1 MSKKQYN
8 TINDFLEDVS
18 FKNWALQNNGTDINF
33 WEFWIANN
41 PEKNELVNKAKDL
54 VLGVSFNKD
63 LVSKEKVAFEWKKLE
78 AKIQEKTKVSKVS
91 KVPKAPKSKVI
102 FFRKFS
108 AAASILLLFSL
119 GFYFLNSNS
128 KVTHKTNYGEILNIK
143 LQDGSDVTLNSNSSL
158 SYYKNESR
166 RVWLSGEAFFQVDKK
181 VVTQA
186 KFWVITKDL
195 SVEVYG
201 TSFNVSTKQEKT
213 AVFLEEG
220 NIWLKLKNGTDK
232 KMIPGNYIS
241 YSAEEN
247 KILEDKNIFNPII
260 KTSWKDGSLLFE
272 NLSLEKA
279 MEKIEESY
287 GYSIV
292 FKDDNSKD
300 ILITGAVPITN
311 IDICI
316 KAIEK
321 SAGVL
326 IVKKEN
332 SLIISKK

>member
-1 MSKKQYN
+1 MIKKKYN
-8 TINDFLEDVS
+8 TINDFLEDAS

-41 PEKNELVNKAKDL
+41 PDKKELVDKAKDL
-54 VLGVSFNKD
+54 VLGISFDKKF
-63 LVSKEKVAFEWKKLE
+63 VSKEKVAFEWGKLE
-78 AKIQEKTKVSKVS
+78 SKIQAKKT
-91 KVPKAPKSKVI
+91 APKRKVRFLRQI
-102 FFRKFS
+102 S
-108 AAASILLLFSL
+108 AAASILLLLSV
-119 GFYFLNSNS
+119 GFYFINTNT
-128 KVTHKTNYGEILNIK
+128 KITHKTNFGEILNIK
-143 LQDGSDVTLNSNSSL
+143 LQDGSDVTLNSKSSL

-166 RVWLSGEAFFQVDKK
+166 KVWLSGEAFFQVDKK
-181 VVTQA
+181 ETTNA
-186 KFWVITKDL
+186 KFWVITDDL

-201 TSFNVSTKQEKT
+201 TSFNVNTKKKKT
-213 AVFLEEG
+213 DVFLEEG
-220 NIWLKLKNGTDK
+220 SIWLSLKNGENK

-241 YSAEEN
+241 YSSQQN
-247 KILEDKNIFNPII
+247 KILENINIFNPIT

-292 FKDDNSKD
+292 FKDDKSKNT
-300 ILITGAVPITN
+300 LITGAVPITN
-311 IDICI
+311 IDICL

-321 SAGVL
+321 SVDVT
-326 IVKKEN
+326 IVKKDN

>member
-1 MSKKQYN
+1 MIKKKYN
-8 TINDFLEDVS
+8 TINDFLDDVS
-18 FKNWALQNNGTDINF
+18 FENWALQNNGTDINF

-41 PEKNELVNKAKDL
+41 PDKEELVNKARDL
-54 VLGVSFNKD
+54 VLGISFDTNFVD
-63 LVSKEKVAFEWKKLE
+63 EGKVALEWNKLE
-78 AKIQEKTKVSKVS
+78 SKIRAKKFRPKRKVRFLKQFGV
-91 KVPKAPKSKVI
+91 
-102 FFRKFS
+102 
-108 AAASILLLFSL
+108 AASLLLLISV
-119 GFYFLNSNS
+119 GFYFMNNNS
-128 KVTHKTNYGEILNIK
+128 KITHKTNYGEILNIK

-166 RVWLSGEAFFQVDKK
+166 KVWLSGEAFFQVDKK
-181 VVTQA
+181 VVTNA
-186 KFWVITKDL
+186 KFWVFTNDL

-201 TSFNVSTKQEKT
+201 TSFNVNTKKKKT
-213 AVFLEEG
+213 DVFLEEG
-220 NIWLKLKNGTDK
+220 SIWLKLKNGIDK

-241 YSAEEN
+241 YSSKKNE
-247 KILEDKNIFNPII
+247 ILEDKNIFNPIA

-287 GYSIV
+287 GFTIV
-292 FKDDNSKD
+292 FKEDKSKN

-321 SAGVL
+321 SVDVT
-326 IVKKEN
+326 ITKKDN
-332 SLIISKK
+332 SLIISEK

>member
-1 MSKKQYN
+1 MIKKQYN

-78 AKIQEKTKVSKVS
+78 AKIQEKTKA
-91 KVPKAPKSKVI
+91 PKAPKVKVI
-102 FFRKFS
+102 FLRKFS

-119 GFYFLNSNS
+119 GFYFLNNNS
-128 KVTHKTNYGEILNIK
+128 KITHKTNFGEILNIK

-181 VVTQA
+181 IVTQA

-220 NIWLKLKNGTDK
+220 NIWLKLKNGADK

-311 IDICI
+311 INICI
-316 KAIEK
+316 KAIAK

-332 SLIISKK
+332 RLIISKK

>member
-1 MSKKQYN
+1 MTKKKYN
-8 TINDFLEDVS
+8 TINDFLDDGS
-18 FKNWALQNNGTDINF
+18 FENWALQNNGTDINF

-41 PEKNELVNKAKDL
+41 PDKEELVNKARDL
-54 VLGVSFNKD
+54 VLGVSFNTNFLGAGKIA
-63 LVSKEKVAFEWKKLE
+63 LEWNKLE
-78 AKIQEKTKVSKVS
+78 AKIQAKKIKPKRKVRFLKQ
-91 KVPKAPKSKVI
+91 
-102 FFRKFS
+102 FS
-108 AAASILLLFSL
+108 VAASLLLLISV
-119 GFYFLNSNS
+119 GFYSLNNNS
-128 KVTHKTNYGEILNIK
+128 KITHKTNFGEILNIK

-166 RVWLSGEAFFQVDKK
+166 KVWLSGEAFFQVDKK
-181 VVTQA
+181 VVTNA
-186 KFWVITKDL
+186 KFWVLTDDL

-201 TSFNVSTKQEKT
+201 TSFNVNTKKKKT
-213 AVFLEEG
+213 DVFLEEG
-220 NIWLKLKNGTDK
+220 SIWLKLKNGIDK

-241 YSAEEN
+241 YSSKKN
-247 KILEDKNIFNPII
+247 QILEDKNIFNPTT

-287 GYSIV
+287 GFAIV
-292 FKDDNSKD
+292 FKEDKSKN

-321 SAGVL
+321 SVDVT
-326 IVKKEN
+326 ITKKDN
-332 SLIISKK
+332 SLIISEK

>member
-1 MSKKQYN
+1 MIKKEYN
-8 TINDFLEDVS
+8 TINDFLEDIS

-41 PEKNELVNKAKDL
+41 PDKKEVVYKAKDL
-54 VLGVSFNKD
+54 VLGVSFNKNF
-63 LVSKEKVAFEWKKLE
+63 VSKEKVALEWKKLE
-78 AKIQEKTKVSKVS
+78 ARIQTKT
-91 KVPKAPKSKVI
+91 KAPKNNVR
-102 FFRKFS
+102 FLRKFS
-108 AAASILLLFSL
+108 AAASVLLIMSL
-119 GFYFLNSNS
+119 GFYFLSNNA
-128 KVTHKTNYGEILNIK
+128 KITHKTNFGEILNIK

-166 RVWLSGEAFFQVDKK
+166 KVWLSGEAFFQVDKK
-181 VVTQA
+181 VVTKA

-195 SVEVYG
+195 SVEVFG
-201 TSFNVSTKQEKT
+201 TSFNVSTKKEKT

-220 NIWLKLKNGTDK
+220 NIWLKLKNGEDK
-232 KMIPGNYIS
+232 KMIPGNYVS
-241 YSAEEN
+241 YSAKKN
-247 KILEDKNIFNPII
+247 KILEDKNIFNPIA

-321 SAGVL
+321 SAYV
-326 IVKKEN
+326 IIIKKEK
-332 SLIISKK
+332 SLVISRK

>member
-1 MSKKQYN
+1 MIKKKYN
-8 TINDFLEDVS
+8 TINDFLDDVS
-18 FKNWALQNNGTDINF
+18 FENWALQNNGTDINF

-41 PEKNELVNKAKDL
+41 PDKEELVNKARDL
-54 VLGVSFNKD
+54 VLGISFDTNFVD
-63 LVSKEKVAFEWKKLE
+63 EGKVALEWNKLE
-78 AKIQEKTKVSKVS
+78 AKIQAKKFRPKRKVRFLKQFGV
-91 KVPKAPKSKVI
+91 
-102 FFRKFS
+102 
-108 AAASILLLFSL
+108 AASLLLLISV
-119 GFYFLNSNS
+119 GFYFMNNNS
-128 KVTHKTNYGEILNIK
+128 KITHKTNYGEILNIK

-166 RVWLSGEAFFQVDKK
+166 KVWLSGEAFFQVDKK
-181 VVTQA
+181 VVTNA
-186 KFWVITKDL
+186 KFWVFTNDL

-201 TSFNVSTKQEKT
+201 TSFNVNTKKKKT
-213 AVFLEEG
+213 DVFLEEG
-220 NIWLKLKNGTDK
+220 SIWLKLKNGIDK

-241 YSAEEN
+241 YSSKKNE
-247 KILEDKNIFNPII
+247 ILEDKNIFNPIA

-287 GYSIV
+287 GFTIV
-292 FKDDNSKD
+292 FKEDKSKN

-321 SAGVL
+321 SVDVT
-326 IVKKEN
+326 ITKKDN
-332 SLIISKK
+332 SLIISEK